1 MPATVFENSIWA
13 QALVHRDCHIVFKGA
28 FYSMPYSYVGQEVW
42 ARSGARLLQIFSNEK
57 LIKTHI
63 LASFKGKWVTD
74 MSDYP
79 EHKQGFLRKDR
90 VFCLEQA
97 KLIGESVYALLDKL
111 LGNASI
117 TLQRKA
123 QAILRLSDQ
132 YGKADLDAACKHS
145 LVFGNLEYKSIKSIK
160 SILENGLLMNELV
173 SERSQPAKKKDI
185 TF

>member
-1 MPATVFENSIWA
+1 MWV
-13 QALVHRDCHIVFKGA
+13 
-28 FYSMPYSYVGQEVW
+28 
-42 ARSGARLLQIFSNEK
+42 RSGNRLLQIFSNEQ

-63 LASFKGKWVTD
+63 LASFKGKWMTD

-97 KLIGESVYALLDKL
+97 KLIGESVHTLLDKL
-111 LGNASI
+111 INNSSI

-132 YGKADLDAACKHS
+132 YGKTDLDAACKHA
-145 LVFGNLEYKSIKSIK
+145 LLFGNLEYKSIK
-160 SILENGLLMNELV
+160 SILENGLLMNRLV
-173 SERSQPAKKKDI
+173 SERSQPAKLSKGAFLREANEFSAEEIKACI
-185 TF
+185 